1 MFNVCGWLSQTAWH
15 QKLPDIKSGRLSDDR
30 DEKLLAEVFAVCS
43 LQEWQVQNTLL
54 LKEQIIRRL
63 LVLRY
68 DKRILLEELCPGEL
82 ISSIFFFHIFSS
94 LAVTFSQSQSVLLRL
109 VNNYQC
115 ANQKLCKAC
124 CSRGAAGMAYKPR
137 GPPEVE
143 KNRQKPRRVGLCE
156 KYHRSDQSDNAGEK
170 IDQFYGKKVTL

>member
-1 MFNVCGWLSQTAWH
+1 M
-15 QKLPDIKSGRLSDDR
+15 
-30 DEKLLAEVFAVCS
+30 
-43 LQEWQVQNTLL
+43 QNTLL

-82 ISSIFFFHIFSS
+82 IFSIFFHIFSS
-94 LAVTFSQSQSVLLRL
+94 HVVTSSQSQSVLLRL

-170 IDQFYGKKVTL
+170 IESTLREEVDIVRFAQEEGGRQGRWRKGETEVQELC

>member
-1 MFNVCGWLSQTAWH
+1 M
-15 QKLPDIKSGRLSDDR
+15 
-30 DEKLLAEVFAVCS
+30 
-43 LQEWQVQNTLL
+43 QNTLL

-63 LVLRY
+63 LLLRY

-82 ISSIFFFHIFSS
+82 ISSIFHHLLPHFLFSCCYI
-94 LAVTFSQSQSVLLRL
+94 LPIPICFAAIKQY
-109 VNNYQC
+109 YQC

-170 IDQFYGKKVTL
+170 IESTLREEVDIVRFAQEEGGRQGRWRKGETEVQELC